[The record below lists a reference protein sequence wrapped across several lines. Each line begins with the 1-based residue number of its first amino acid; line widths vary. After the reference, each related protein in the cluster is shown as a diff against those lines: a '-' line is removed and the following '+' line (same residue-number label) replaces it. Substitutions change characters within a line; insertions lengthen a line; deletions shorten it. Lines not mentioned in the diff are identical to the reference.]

1 MKLLFM
7 GTPQFG
13 AAVLRRLAEVH
24 EIVGVVTQPDRPAG
38 RKNILTP
45 PPVKIAAQDMGL
57 PVMQVEKLRSAE
69 SQAQLRE
76 FSAGAEAFVVASFG
90 MILPVAVLEM
100 PPLKCINIHASL
112 LPAYRGASPVI
123 QALLDGLDH
132 SGVTIMLMEK
142 GLDTGPIL
150 TQVVTPI
157 KPGETQETLLTKL
170 ARDGAELLI
179 QTLPRWAAGEITPR
193 VQDSS
198 QASHTGII
206 QKEAGRI
213 NWQESAALI
222 ERKSRAYE
230 PWPGIYT
237 VWNGQTLKLGRCTVY
252 NEDALSEPPGPGLR
266 QPGQVFLSGLTGT
279 GPAPQLLIAT
289 GEGFLAPQELQ
300 LPGKKM
306 LPVTDFL
313 RGYRQIVGSTLGA

>member
-1 MKLLFM
+1 M

-13 AAVLRRLAEVH
+13 AAVLRRVAEEFEV
-24 EIVGVVTQPDRPAG
+24 IGVVTQPNRPAG
-38 RKNILTP
+38 RKNVLTP
-45 PPVKIAAQDMGL
+45 PPVKIAAQDLGL
-57 PVMQVEKLRSAE
+57 PVLQVEKLRSAE

-76 FSAGAEAFVVASFG
+76 FSTGAEVFVVASFG
-90 MILPVAVLEM
+90 MILPVVVLDM
-100 PPLKCINIHASL
+100 PPLKSINVHASL

-123 QALLDGLDH
+123 QALLDGLDQT
-132 SGVTIMLMEK
+132 GVTIMLMEK

-157 KPGETQETLLTKL
+157 DPAETQETLLTKL
-170 ARDGAELLI
+170 ARDGAELLV
-179 QTLPRWAAGEITPR
+179 QTLPRWAAGQITP
-193 VQDSS
+193 QAQEAT

-213 NWQESAALI
+213 DWQESAVII
-222 ERKSRAYE
+222 ERKSRAYD

-237 VWNGQTLKLGRCTVY
+237 NWNGQTLKLGHSTVY
-252 NEDALSEPPGPGLR
+252 TESALTDLPASENR
-266 QPGQVFLSGLTGT
+266 QPGQVFLSGIEEKGS
-279 GPAPQLLIAT
+279 PPQLLIAT

-306 LPVTDFL
+306 QPAAEFS
-313 RGYRQIVGSTLGA
+313 RGYRQIIGSILGI